1 MPYSAPTLVIVETTS
16 YARAAW
22 ANKHGLSPIGHY
34 LEGIE
39 AFSTSWPG
47 HVVLM
52 SPAQTP
58 RTLSGVDEY
67 IDMPIDAQPSLFLTY
82 RKSIKRQAILHY
94 MSKVGLNSIVRLL
107 LRIEYESFG
116 ASSIG
121 ALVLKT
127 LERFPNSVVL
137 MPTAT
142 ERVVEGIIR
151 NLAHA
156 ARPRGAAPTFIP
168 IWHFNDRWNPLL
180 STSFSEQLARWT
192 ERAKPWS
199 FNHTAALEENA
210 VELSTP
216 TINVQWLP
224 WPIPDKIPVAPATE
238 PPRIYIYS
246 VRKEH
251 GIRHV
256 AELCDS
262 LLEFSGSIQL
272 RLWISRMCQRT
283 LWKTASH
290 PRVEILLHGGE
301 ISRYKSSFEGVTLA
315 ILPYDAESYMKRGSA
330 VLLSLMENRVPVIAP
345 RGTGIGEF
353 VEREKVGLTFTS
365 HGEIAQLVR
374 QVIAT
379 HAMHVEAINSYL
391 VKHNRA
397 ASDLYSSLNKPPEG
411 AG

>member
-1 MPYSAPTLVIVETTS
+1 MTVSLPTLVIVETTS
-16 YARAAW
+16 YLRAAN
-22 ANKHGLSPIGHY
+22 ADKDGLNPTGHF
-34 LEGIE
+34 LEQIE
-39 AFSTSWPG
+39 AFSSSWPG

-58 RTLSGVDEY
+58 RTLIGVDEY
-67 IDMPIDAQPSLFLTY
+67 IDMPIDAQPSLFLKY
-82 RKSIKRQAILHY
+82 RKSIKRKAMLHY
-94 MSKVGLNSIVRLL
+94 MSKAGLNSIVRLL

-151 NLAHA
+151 NLARA
-156 ARPRGAAPTFIP
+156 TPPRGAATSFIP
-168 IWHFNDRWNPLL
+168 IWHINDRWNPLL
-180 STSFSEQLARWT
+180 SRPFSDQIARWT
-192 ERAKPWS
+192 ARAKPWT
-199 FNHTAALEENA
+199 FNHTAALESNA
-210 VELSTP
+210 IELSTP
-216 TINVQWLP
+216 TSNVQWLP
-224 WPIPDKIPVAPATE
+224 WPIPDETPVAPAME

-251 GIRHV
+251 GIRHI

-262 LLEFSGSIQL
+262 LLENSGSIQL

-315 ILPYDAESYMKRGSA
+315 ILPYDAESYIKRGSA
-330 VLLSLMENRVPVIAP
+330 VLLSLMANRVPVIAP

-353 VEREKVGLTFTS
+353 VEREKVGLTFTNY
-365 HGEIAQLVR
+365 GEIAQLVR
-374 QVIAT
+374 QIISAHAT
-379 HAMHVEAINSYL
+379 HVEAINSYL

-397 ASDLYSSLNKPPEG
+397 ASDLYSSLHKPPEG
-411 AG
+411 AE